1 MCLLQAIYV
10 GLTHLEKWVVT
21 LQIYI
26 YTYIDMYTV
35 YTILYNPTHSHQ
47 SSFRPGLRFR
57 ISRCAGLQAEAPG
70 SHQEPWHLAQRGAT
84 LDALEILNI
93 MILMFGR
100 FCWWFGESV
109 KLILWKILADD
120 IIWCLM
126 FEDLFL
132 QRFHPAIP
140 TRFSAGGGQLEGWF
154 GGLQMAAGLGNLLWV
169 NPL

>member
-100 FCWWFGESV
+100 FC
-109 KLILWKILADD
+109 
-120 IIWCLM
+120 
-126 FEDLFL
+126 
-132 QRFHPAIP
+132 
-140 TRFSAGGGQLEGWF
+140 
-154 GGLQMAAGLGNLLWV
+154 
-169 NPL
+169 